1 MDSHAS
7 GLKSSAMVIELGRGR
22 VNWRT
27 RTCLLHPAFEKHNPS
42 QIPISLHCVKYRPR
56 RTLFSFTSC
65 CEFFKKLRK
74 NFYCLEKR
82 KTEKGNLDTDEH

>member
-27 RTCLLHPAFEKHNPS
+27 RTCLLHPAFEKHN
-42 QIPISLHCVKYRPR
+42 
-56 RTLFSFTSC
+56 LFSFTSC